1 MYTYGQYC
9 PVARAAEVLGDR
21 WTLLVV
27 RDLLTGARHFNELE
41 RGLPGIPRALLA
53 DRLRRLEMTGIVE
66 KHVTGRGRRS
76 EYFLTEAGRELQGVI
91 NALLVWGARWTLDEP
106 RPDELDPLL
115 LLWWM
120 RGRVHTDRLP
130 PGCERLVVQFD
141 FVSPVEGRY
150 WLVIARQDVSVC
162 IKHPGFEIDVLV
174 TADLPTLFQVWL
186 GRIRYIDAQRDQ
198 GLRVETTPALERLFP
213 RLFALSVTAPAVQ
226 RARIEKV
233 RQKPAAA

>member
-27 RDLLTGARHFNELE
+27 RDLLTGVCHFNELE

-53 DRLRRLEMTGIVE
+53 DRLRRLEVTGIVE
-66 KHVTGRGRRS
+66 KRVMGRRS
-76 EYFLTEAGRELQGVI
+76 AYHLTEAGRGLKCVVD
-91 NALLVWGARWTLDEP
+91 ALLVWGARWTLDAP

-141 FVSPVEGRY
+141 FAGPVEGRY

-174 TADLPTLFQVWL
+174 TADLSTLFQVWL
-186 GRIRYIDAQRDQ
+186 GRIRYVDAQRDRA
-198 GLRVETTPALERLFP
+198 LCVETTPALERLFP

-226 RARIEKV
+226 RARIAKA
-233 RQKPAAA
+233 RQKPAVA